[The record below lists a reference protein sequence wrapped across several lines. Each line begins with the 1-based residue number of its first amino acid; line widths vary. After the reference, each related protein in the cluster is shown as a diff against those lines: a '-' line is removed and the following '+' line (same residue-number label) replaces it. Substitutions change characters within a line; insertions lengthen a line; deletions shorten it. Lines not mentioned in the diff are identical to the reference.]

1 VSDPNPNEL
10 LTVPEIAK
18 ELKYTEATVRTWIKQ
33 GKLRAIRAT
42 GREYRVRRSDLDAM
56 ITTIEPHERAQ
67 LPVSPLGSTSDLAR
81 WQLPDDA

>member
-1 VSDPNPNEL
+1 MSDPKPDEL

-42 GREYRVRRSDLDAM
+42 SREYRVRRSDLDAM
-56 ITTIEPHERAQ
+56 VTTIEPLERAQ
-67 LPVSPLGSTSDLAR
+67 LPVTPLGSTSELSR
-81 WQLPDDA
+81 WKLPDDA